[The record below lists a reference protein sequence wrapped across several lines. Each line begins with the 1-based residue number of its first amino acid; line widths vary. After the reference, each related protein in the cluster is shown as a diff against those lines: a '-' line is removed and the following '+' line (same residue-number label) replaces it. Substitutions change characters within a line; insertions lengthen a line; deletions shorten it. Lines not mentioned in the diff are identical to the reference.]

1 MSRQIQIR
9 RGTAAEHDNFTGAIG
24 EITMDTTNK
33 TLRVH
38 DGVTVG
44 GNKLMLAS
52 DKPTINIT
60 NCITEIPQDIKF
72 ELNSGTL
79 KLKSGS
85 KIWIPNGKNAD
96 INDENYGDTLYTQT
110 TIQNDITVGTQSATG
125 QTMVFYNYTTPGAR
139 ADILTSSCIAGTS
152 GSANSIVLNKNTNI
166 IDYYNN
172 SNVAEGSQYSFPLAL
187 VTVANGSVTSID
199 KVFNG
204 FGFIDSIMFAL
215 PEIKY
220 LIPNGRNDDGSPY
233 STESVVQTVLT
244 CSLSGTNDKLPIVIG
259 GNSITSDSLFEYD
272 ESNNTTPNNK
282 VLVGYVD
289 TVSGQITSFYTRPVF
304 HLADYSDLKSIKDIV
319 GITTESFSKSQSG
332 YYKLDNGLII
342 QWVQVTNASQNGVYT
357 LPTAFSSGT
366 SYIAIPTF
374 NNENEG
380 GADPVQIWQQTS
392 TTVSLH
398 RYGGMSG
405 NDIGIIAIGY

>member
-1 MSRQIQIR
+1 
-9 RGTAAEHDNFTGAIG
+9 
-24 EITMDTTNK
+24 MDTTNK